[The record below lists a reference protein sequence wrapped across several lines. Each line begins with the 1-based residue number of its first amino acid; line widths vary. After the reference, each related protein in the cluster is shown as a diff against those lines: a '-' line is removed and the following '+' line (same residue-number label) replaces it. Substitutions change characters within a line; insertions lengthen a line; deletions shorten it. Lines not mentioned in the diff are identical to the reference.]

1 MIIYTIFANGIVSL
15 TKTKRSCKFCE
26 WASLH
31 KVTAL
36 TITSEDIRRLES
48 QGKSSLHR
56 REMCNDGTERQP
68 QRERDQ
74 ATTCFAHTAPLCRKS
89 LQSCPRRIFGPR
101 FVQLSAW
108 QVNWLAVKELPG
120 TWGIFLCRQKWFWV
134 ICPIVVWNTA
144 PELKCTQA
152 KVTFAQIEYFHVY
165 SPVDMIKQQPYPP
178 FFYHFSSFFAKYCK
192 KEYVWK

>member
-36 TITSEDIRRLES
+36 TITSEDIWRLES

-68 QRERDQ
+68 QRGEIRQ
-74 ATTCFAHTAPLCRKS
+74 QHVLHTRLHCAENPCKAVPVAFLG
-89 LQSCPRRIFGPR
+89 L
-101 FVQLSAW
+101 VLSNPAW

-144 PELKCTQA
+144 PKLKCTQA

-178 FFYHFSSFFAKYCK
+178 FFLSFFKFLC
-192 KEYVWK
+192 